1 MLKEFRVF
9 IARGNVVDLAVAVII
24 GGAFGVIIRSL
35 VDDIFMPA
43 VGMLIGGIDFSGLA
57 FTVGEEQILYG
68 NFIQAVVNFLI
79 IAFALF
85 LVVRTINRFKRKE
98 EAAEEPPEPSNEELL
113 LREIRD
119 LLKARA

>member
-68 NFIQAVVNFLI
+68 NFIQAVVNFII